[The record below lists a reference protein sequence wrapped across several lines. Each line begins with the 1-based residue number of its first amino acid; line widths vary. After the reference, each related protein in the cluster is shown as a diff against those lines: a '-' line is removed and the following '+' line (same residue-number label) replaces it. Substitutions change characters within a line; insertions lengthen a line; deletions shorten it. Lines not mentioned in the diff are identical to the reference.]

1 MKQTAQKKAKVFRT
15 LIRRIHIGSKA
26 VRDDSNEPAAKKKID
41 KQERQPP
48 FFFGR

>member
-1 MKQTAQKKAKVFRT
+1 MKQQKKPKVFRT
-15 LIRRIHIGSKA
+15 LIRRINTSGKEG
-26 VRDDSNEPAAKKKID
+26 RDDGNKPDTKSND

>member
-1 MKQTAQKKAKVFRT
+1 MKQKKKPKVFRT
-15 LIRRIHIGSKA
+15 LVRHIHTGGKA
-26 VRDDSNEPAAKKKID
+26 VRDDGNEPGAKKKND